1 MEPAMAV
8 NILNNIK
15 EKGYNIQKII
25 MDDDDATTV
34 AKIGREVDASLEK
47 CSDSNHT
54 VKNFNSTLYALQ
66 RNKIIQKSLSSTTIS
81 HIEKCFTYALSS
93 NKNNPIGLQR
103 NLLDIPHHLFGGHQQ
118 CDISWCR
125 FSSKP

>member
-25 MDDDDATTV
+25 MDDDVNTV
-34 AKIGREVDASLEK
+34 AKIRREVHASLEK
-47 CSDSNHT
+47 CSDRNHT

-81 HIEKCFTYALSS
+81 HIKKCFTYALSS
-93 NKNNPIGLQR
+93 NKNNPIR
-103 NLLDIPHHLFGGHQQ
+103 
-118 CDISWCR
+118 
-125 FSSKP
+125 